1 MKFIMAYTDEG
12 YPAYWLHVDLI
23 AYIDATPSKRMT
35 DLTRGD
41 YHLVHVRHGNL
52 GTRAPDLYLKKAEL
66 EYLLEAV
73 NHGDR
78 DSA

>member
-1 MKFIMAYTDEG
+1 
-12 YPAYWLHVDLI
+12 
-23 AYIDATPSKRMT
+23 MT
-35 DLTRGD
+35 DLTKGD
-41 YHLVHVRHGNL
+41 YHLVHVRHGDL